1 MLFICDELFEPD
13 EDGFGFPPPEGFF
26 PPEGLVNVSSFA
38 AGFLVGLSVNDTAPG
53 QGLVLPIGDL
63 VITTPAVPP
72 FEDAVGFLVGMPV
85 NDVDPGQAKAMG
97 DLVITAP
104 APAPTLPMGDLVI
117 GLALSSGEPVGPSVL
132 PSVGDGV
139 GGSLSSRHSGLH
151 IANSL
156 QYASPKPQ
164 KPYALRQYSPGQG
177 SPSHGPMVGWGVE
190 GEYVGSAEVGCC
202 VGAAIGDFDGSPVA
216 GARVGDRDGSDVVG
230 LKVSTSSDGGGV
242 GL

>member
-1 MLFICDELFEPD
+1 MLFICDEELFEPD
-13 EDGFGFPPPEGFF
+13 KDGFGFPLPEGFF
-26 PPEGLVNVSSFA
+26 PPEGLENDPFFEGA
-38 AGFLVGLSVNDTAPG
+38 TGFLVGSSVNDSAPG
-53 QGLVLPIGDL
+53 QALALPIGDL
-63 VITTPAVPP
+63 VITAPVVHP
-72 FEDAVGFLVGMPV
+72 FEGVVGFLVGSPV
-85 NDVDPGQAKAMG
+85 NDVDTGQA
-97 DLVITAP
+97 TAL
-104 APAPTLPMGDLVI
+104 LPMGDLVSLNTPSNI
-117 GLALSSGEPVGPSVL
+117 ELVLSSGEPVGSSVL

-139 GGSLSSRHSGLH
+139 GGSLFSRHSGLH
-151 IANSL
+151 IALPL

-216 GARVGDRDGSDVVG
+216 GAKVGDG
-230 LKVSTSSDGGGV
+230 DGGGV